1 MGLIR
6 NKVNFAIDHNLF
18 GVYLDNLDADLEC
31 GENAPMLT
39 LINSILIVPDPVPN
53 PHLSTTPSNQS
64 QPITLRP
71 PIAIDGFIDV
81 SNKRFLFH

>member
-39 LINSILIVPDPVPN
+39 LINSILIVPDPVN
-53 PHLSTTPSNQS
+53 QSSSTPSNQS
-64 QPITLRP
+64 QSITLRP